1 MQDLPTLTWHDGKVR
16 ILDQTQLPHELVML
30 EISDYQGVIQAI
42 KSLAVRGAPAIGV
55 AAAFAVVLSVW
66 HLPDND
72 RQGFIERANKAIA
85 ETRSSR
91 PTAKNLSWAVERMR
105 DVMTRNLNRPLHE
118 IKQVLLQAAQN
129 LLEDDV
135 ARCRAIGK
143 HGAALLPDRCAVL
156 TYCNAGALATAGH
169 GTALGV
175 IRTAVEQ
182 GKKIQVFACETR
194 PLLQGARLTAFELME
209 DSIPVTLICDNMAA
223 ALMRRGLVQLVLVG
237 ADRIAA
243 NGDTAN
249 KIGTY
254 GLSILAKHHK
264 IPFYVAAPWS
274 TIDMELSNGSGI
286 PIEER
291 HADEIR
297 RFRDQAVAPDDV
309 PVWNPAFDVTPNNLV
324 DIIITEKGVVRP
336 PFNVQLVQMLKEQ
349 ANPA

>member
-42 KSLAVRGAPAIGV
+42 KALSVRGAPAIGV

-66 HLPDND
+66 PLAEND
-72 RQGFIERANKAIA
+72 RAGFIETANKAIS
-85 ETRSSR
+85 EIRSAR
-91 PTAKNLSWAVERMR
+91 PTAKNLFWALERMR
-105 DVMTRNLNRPLHE
+105 ETLTRNLNRPLHE

-129 LLEDDV
+129 LLEDDLQ
-135 ARCRAIGK
+135 RCQAIGK
-143 HGAALLPDRCAVL
+143 YGAALLPDRCAVL

-175 IRTAVEQ
+175 IRTAVEL
-182 GKKIQVFACETR
+182 GKKIQVYACETR
-194 PLLQGARLTAFELME
+194 PLLQGARLTAFELLE
-209 DSIPVTLICDNMAA
+209 DNIPVTLICDNMAA
-223 ALMRRGLVQLVLVG
+223 SLMRRGLVQLVLVG

-254 GLSILAKHHK
+254 GLSILARHHK

-274 TIDMELSNGSGI
+274 TIDMELSSGSAI

-291 HADEIR
+291 SADEVR
-297 RFRDQAVAPDDV
+297 RFRGELVAPDDV
-309 PVWNPAFDVTPNNLV
+309 PVWNPAFDVTPNNLL
-324 DIIITEKGVVRP
+324 DIIITERGVVRP
-336 PFNVQLVQMLKEQ
+336 PFNIHLSQMMKG
-349 ANPA
+349 